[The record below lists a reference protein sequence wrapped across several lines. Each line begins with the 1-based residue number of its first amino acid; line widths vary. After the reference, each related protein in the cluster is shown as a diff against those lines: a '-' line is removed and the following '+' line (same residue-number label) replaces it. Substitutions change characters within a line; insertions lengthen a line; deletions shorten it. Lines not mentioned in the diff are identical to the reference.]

1 MKMLD
6 APLVV
11 PSRFGQAW
19 LLEGFRLFHRQPL
32 VWFLTLFAYWAG
44 LVILAML
51 PVIGLI
57 LPLILSPGLSFGFIA
72 LARAVD
78 RRDLPMP
85 LLLISGF
92 RSAKAKPLLQLGFIY
107 FLCLLGVLGV
117 AWLFDGGGM
126 VSAISD
132 TPADLRDPEV
142 ALGASL
148 RVGVLLAL
156 LAYIPVL
163 MAFWYA
169 PQLMV
174 WKDFPAGKSLFFSF
188 FAVWLNRWA
197 FLRYGLAWTILIV
210 LISLVVSFFAE
221 IMGAEPRMI
230 FTAVMPISLV
240 LIAVAQGSFYAST
253 RDVFEVRDPPEKIDT
268 LA

>member
-6 APLVV
+6 APLIL
-11 PSRFGQAW
+11 PSRYGQAW
-19 LLEGFRLFHRQPL
+19 LLDGFRLFHRQPL

-44 LVILAML
+44 LVILAMI
-51 PVIGLI
+51 PVLGLI

-85 LLLISGF
+85 LLLLSGF
-92 RSAKAKPLLQLGFIY
+92 RSAKAKPLVQLGMAY
-107 FLCLLGVLGV
+107 FVGLLLVLGV
-117 AWLFDGGGM
+117 AWIADGGFLARTM
-126 VSAISD
+126 TENPSD
-132 TPADLRDPEV
+132 LADPEV
-142 ALGASL
+142 TLES
-148 RVGVLLAL
+148 GVRMGLLIAL
-156 LAYIPVL
+156 LAYMPVL

-169 PQLMV
+169 PQLVV
-174 WKDFPAGKSLFFSF
+174 WKDFPVGKSLFYSF
-188 FAVWLNRWA
+188 FAVWRNRGA
-197 FLRYGLAWTILIV
+197 FFRYGLAWTLLIV
-210 LISLVVSFFAE
+210 AISLVVSLFAE
-221 IMGAEPRMI
+221 VTGAEPRMI

>member
-6 APLVV
+6 V
-11 PSRFGQAW
+11 PMILQARYGQVW

-32 VWFLTLFAYWAG
+32 IWFLTLFAYWAG
-44 LVILAML
+44 LVIIAMI
-51 PVIGLI
+51 PVLGLI

-85 LLLISGF
+85 LLLLSGF
-92 RSAKAKPLLQLGFIY
+92 RSPKARPLLQLGLIY
-107 FLCLLGVLGV
+107 FLCLLGVLGL
-117 AWLFDGGGM
+117 AWLFDGGGLARTM
-126 VSAISD
+126 SATPSD
-132 TPADLRDPEV
+132 LADPEI
-142 ALGASL
+142 ALEASVRL
-148 RVGVLLAL
+148 GVIVAL
-156 LAYIPVL
+156 LAYLPVL
-163 MAFWYA
+163 MAFWFA

-174 WKDFPAGKSLFFSF
+174 WKDFTAGKALFYSF
-188 FAVWLNRWA
+188 FAVWRNRWA

-210 LISLVVSFFAE
+210 FISLIIALFGE
-221 IMGAEPRMI
+221 ILGAEPRMV
-230 FTAVMPISLV
+230 FTAVLPISMV

-253 RDVFEVRDPPEKIDT
+253 RDVFEVRDPPERIDT

>member
-6 APLVV
+6 APLVLQA
-11 PSRFGQAW
+11 RYGQAW

-32 VWFLTLFAYWAG
+32 IWFLTLFAYWAG
-44 LVILAML
+44 LVIIAMI
-51 PVIGLI
+51 PVLGLI

-85 LLLISGF
+85 LLLLSGF
-92 RSAKAKPLLQLGFIY
+92 RSAKAKPLLQLGVLY
-107 FLCLLGVLGV
+107 FLGLLAVLGL
-117 AWLFDGGGM
+117 AWLFDGGGLARTM
-126 VSAISD
+126 SEAPSD
-132 TPADLRDPEV
+132 LADPEI
-142 ALGASL
+142 ALGAGM
-148 RVGVLLAL
+148 RIGIVIAL

-163 MAFWYA
+163 MAFWFA

-174 WKDFPAGKSLFFSF
+174 WKDFPAAKALFFSF
-188 FAVWLNRWA
+188 FAVWRNRWA
-197 FLRYGLAWTILIV
+197 FLRYGLAWAVLIV
-210 LISLVVSFFAE
+210 FISLVVAFFGE
-221 IMGAEPRMI
+221 LIGAEPRMI
-230 FTAVMPISLV
+230 FTAVMPISMV

-253 RDVFEVRDPPEKIDT
+253 RDVFEVRDAPEKIDT